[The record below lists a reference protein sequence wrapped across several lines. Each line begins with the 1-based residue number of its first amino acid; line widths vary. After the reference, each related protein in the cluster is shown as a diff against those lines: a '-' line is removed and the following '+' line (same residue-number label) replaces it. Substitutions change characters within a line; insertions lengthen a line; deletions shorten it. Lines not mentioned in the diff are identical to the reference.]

1 MTTAVANAKRLPS
14 RADLCVWAE
23 MRFLILR
30 LMVVPSIEVTV
41 TEHPDPV

>member
-1 MTTAVANAKRLPS
+1 
-14 RADLCVWAE
+14 